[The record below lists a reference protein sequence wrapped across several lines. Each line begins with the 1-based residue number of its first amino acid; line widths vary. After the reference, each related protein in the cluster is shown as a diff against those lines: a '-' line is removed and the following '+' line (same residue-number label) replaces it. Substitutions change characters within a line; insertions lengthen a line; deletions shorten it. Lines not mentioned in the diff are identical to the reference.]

1 MPTDTDFSA
10 RMAAVAGDVAETLQ
24 SLLPRTEIDGVRCA
38 EARLLEAMRYASEGG
53 KRMRAFLAVETAGM
67 FGVDRGHALRVGAA
81 IECIHAYSLV
91 HDDLPCMDDDDLR
104 RGRPTTHK
112 AFDEATAVLAGD
124 ALQSLAFGI
133 LVDPLTH
140 ENPFVRC
147 ELVAGLARA
156 AGARGMVAGQMID
169 IEAEKAEDQLTI
181 AETSRL
187 QRLKTGALIEYSC
200 VAGAVLGNAE
210 KATRRALEGYA
221 RDFGLAFQIHD
232 DLIDATG
239 DEAEAGKALGKDAA
253 AGKATFVDL
262 LGVGGARDRAD
273 LLIRQC
279 KDHLA
284 PLGSRAAPLIG
295 LADFA
300 MQRRA

>member
-1 MPTDTDFSA
+1 MQTNPDFAA
-10 RMAAVAGDVAETLQ
+10 RIANVATDVAHTLQ
-24 SLLPRTEIDGVRCA
+24 SLLPRAEMDGVRCA
-38 EARLLEAMRYASEGG
+38 EARLLDAMHYACEGG

-67 FGVDRGHALRVGAA
+67 FGVERGHALRVGAA

-91 HDDLPCMDDDDLR
+91 HDDLPCMDDDDMR

-140 ENPFVRC
+140 ENPFIRC

-169 IEAEKAEDQLTI
+169 IEAEQAEDQLSI

-187 QRLKTGALIEYSC
+187 QRLKTGALIEFSC
-200 VAGAVLGNAE
+200 VSGAIIGNAE
-210 KATRRALEGYA
+210 KSTRRALEGYA

-262 LGVGGARDRAD
+262 LGLEGARKRAD
-273 LLIRQC
+273 LLISQC
-279 KDHLA
+279 KDHVA
-284 PLGSRAAPLIG
+284 PLGNRAKPLID

-300 MQRRA
+300 MARRA